1 MAGALRSRR
10 LSTRSEARRS
20 AMDAAGLRIRKRQ
33 LHRVPRAR
41 GRYRTAV
48 AAVADTSRAA
58 MSRTCTGADS
68 CPAYSRASS
77 NSGAAASSASASSA
91 AVSEQRAGRCDQQ
104 CRYGDYCKKLGY
116 PRHYDLLFVFSSASK
131 AAQRNPPRPCSFV
144 RSKLGH
150 PRMFHAKKK
159 VGTPLLMG
167 WNSVPPIL
175 LNANPASARSVSS
188 DRQEWSIVLVDEI
201 AVVAACLERI
211 DGTVRRS
218 NYS

>member
-1 MAGALRSRR
+1 VA
-10 LSTRSEARRS
+10 
-20 AMDAAGLRIRKRQ
+20 
-33 LHRVPRAR
+33 
-41 GRYRTAV
+41 AV

-68 CPAYSRASS
+68 CPANSRASS
-77 NSGAAASSASASSA
+77 ASGASAS
-91 AVSEQRAGRCDQQ
+91 VSEQRAGRCDQQ

-159 VGTPLLMG
+159 IGTPLLMG
-167 WNSVPPIL
+167 CEQCSTHPSERKSRTGKVGERDPFKLELAALINVK
-175 LNANPASARSVSS
+175 VT
-188 DRQEWSIVLVDEI
+188 
-201 AVVAACLERI
+201 VAA
-211 DGTVRRS
+211 
-218 NYS
+218 

>member
-1 MAGALRSRR
+1 MPATRVRAWKRR
-10 LSTRSEARRS
+10 
-20 AMDAAGLRIRKRQ
+20 

-68 CPAYSRASS
+68 CPAYCTGCSRASS
-77 NSGAAASSASASSA
+77 DSGAAASSASA

-150 PRMFHAKKK
+150 PRMFHAKKEGRNPANGVEQCSTHPSERKSRIGK
-159 VGTPLLMG
+159 VGERDPFKLELAALINVKVT
-167 WNSVPPIL
+167 
-175 LNANPASARSVSS
+175 
-188 DRQEWSIVLVDEI
+188 
-201 AVVAACLERI
+201 VAA
-211 DGTVRRS
+211 
-218 NYS
+218 

>member
-1 MAGALRSRR
+1 MPATRVRAWKRR
-10 LSTRSEARRS
+10 
-20 AMDAAGLRIRKRQ
+20 

-48 AAVADTSRAA
+48 TAVAAVADTTHAA
-58 MSRTCTGADS
+58 MSRTCTGANS
-68 CPAYSRASS
+68 CPACCSHASS
-77 NSGAAASSASASSA
+77 DSASAAASAAASASASASA
-91 AVSEQRAGRCDQQ
+91 SEQRAGRCDQQ
-104 CRYGDYCKKLGY
+104 CRYGGYCKKLGY

-175 LNANPASARSVSS
+175 LNANPAPARSVSETHS
-188 DRQEWSIVLVDEI
+188 NLSW
-201 AVVAACLERI
+201 
-211 DGTVRRS
+211 RR
-218 NYS
+218 

>member
-1 MAGALRSRR
+1 MPATRVRAWKRR
-10 LSTRSEARRS
+10 
-20 AMDAAGLRIRKRQ
+20 

-41 GRYRTAV
+41 GRYRTAVAAV

-68 CPAYSRASS
+68 CPANSRASS
-77 NSGAAASSASASSA
+77 NSGASAS
-91 AVSEQRAGRCDQQ
+91 VSEQRAGRCDQQ

-159 VGTPLLMG
+159 VGT
-167 WNSVPPIL
+167 
-175 LNANPASARSVSS
+175 R
-188 DRQEWSIVLVDEI
+188 
-201 AVVAACLERI
+201 C
-211 DGTVRRS
+211 
-218 NYS
+218 

>member
-1 MAGALRSRR
+1 MPATRVRAWKRR
-10 LSTRSEARRS
+10 
-20 AMDAAGLRIRKRQ
+20 

-58 MSRTCTGADS
+58 MSRTCTGA
-68 CPAYSRASS
+68 AS
-77 NSGAAASSASASSA
+77 AAST
-91 AVSEQRAGRCDQQ
+91 AVSEQLAGRCDQQ

-116 PRHYDLLFVFSSASK
+116 PRHYDLLFVFNSASK

-167 WNSVPPIL
+167 W
-175 LNANPASARSVSS
+175 
-188 DRQEWSIVLVDEI
+188 
-201 AVVAACLERI
+201 
-211 DGTVRRS
+211 
-218 NYS
+218 

>member
-1 MAGALRSRR
+1 MPATRVRACKRR
-10 LSTRSEARRS
+10 
-20 AMDAAGLRIRKRQ
+20 

-68 CPAYSRASS
+68 CPAYCTGCSRASS
-77 NSGAAASSASASSA
+77 DSGAAASSASSASGASASA
-91 AVSEQRAGRCDQQ
+91 AVSEQLAGRCDQQ

-144 RSKLGH
+144 RSKSCE
-150 PRMFHAKKK
+150 P
-159 VGTPLLMG
+159 
-167 WNSVPPIL
+167 S
-175 LNANPASARSVSS
+175 
-188 DRQEWSIVLVDEI
+188 
-201 AVVAACLERI
+201 
-211 DGTVRRS
+211 
-218 NYS
+218 

>member
-1 MAGALRSRR
+1 MPATRVRAWKRR
-10 LSTRSEARRS
+10 
-20 AMDAAGLRIRKRQ
+20 

-68 CPAYSRASS
+68 CPAYCTGCSRASS
-77 NSGAAASSASASSA
+77 DSGAAASSASSASA

-175 LNANPASARSVSS
+175 LNANPASARSVSETHS
-188 DRQEWSIVLVDEI
+188 NLSW
-201 AVVAACLERI
+201 
-211 DGTVRRS
+211 RR
-218 NYS
+218 

>member
-1 MAGALRSRR
+1 
-10 LSTRSEARRS
+10 
-20 AMDAAGLRIRKRQ
+20 
-33 LHRVPRAR
+33 
-41 GRYRTAV
+41 V

-58 MSRTCTGADS
+58 MSRTCTTAMSPTCTGADS

-77 NSGAAASSASASSA
+77 NSGAAASSASGAASAASTSTST

-116 PRHYDLLFVFSSASK
+116 PRHYDLLFVFNSASK

-159 VGTPLLMG
+159 VGT
-167 WNSVPPIL
+167 
-175 LNANPASARSVSS
+175 R
-188 DRQEWSIVLVDEI
+188 
-201 AVVAACLERI
+201 C
-211 DGTVRRS
+211 
-218 NYS
+218 